1 MRIRPK
7 EFFLFLAALLITA
20 CSVDVSA
27 PTAPSR
33 ATLPAPE
40 VQTGRETPAYPSPGV
55 TSTSRP
61 LSSSNSQ
68 VPVVWADLKLS
79 GKLVFVRT
87 TQNSNEA
94 VLSVQELDLAT
105 GDLSTLFQA
114 PSLSWIYTMSVSP
127 DAKTLVMAYNPPG
140 LNNAPSYTSL
150 YQMPLDASQPP
161 ARLFPSPLPEDSHY
175 PTFQVYRIPSAG
187 GSLELLADKAF
198 WPRLSRDGK
207 QLVYIASS
215 PQDGKNKIWLADP
228 DGKNAREMPLSAG
241 APDVID
247 APVFSA
253 DGQSLLFS
261 SPGPAQPVKRFWLD
275 QLLGVTLVEAHNV
288 PSEWWRVPLAGG
300 TPVQLTHL
308 QAPGLFA
315 SLSPDGRFFACY
327 TANSLFVM
335 NPDGSGLR
343 LLLDN
348 LGGTYGSVSWVP

>member
-1 MRIRPK
+1 MRILQK

-127 DAKTLVMAYNPPG
+127 DAKTLVMAYNPP
-140 LNNAPSYTSL
+140 A
-150 YQMPLDASQPP
+150 
-161 ARLFPSPLPEDSHY
+161 
-175 PTFQVYRIPSAG
+175 
-187 GSLELLADKAF
+187 
-198 WPRLSRDGK
+198 
-207 QLVYIASS
+207 
-215 PQDGKNKIWLADP
+215 
-228 DGKNAREMPLSAG
+228 
-241 APDVID
+241 
-247 APVFSA
+247 
-253 DGQSLLFS
+253 
-261 SPGPAQPVKRFWLD
+261 
-275 QLLGVTLVEAHNV
+275 
-288 PSEWWRVPLAGG
+288 
-300 TPVQLTHL
+300 
-308 QAPGLFA
+308 
-315 SLSPDGRFFACY
+315 
-327 TANSLFVM
+327 
-335 NPDGSGLR
+335 
-343 LLLDN
+343 
-348 LGGTYGSVSWVP
+348 